1 MNVRFKFHARA
12 SDQERRDVIDTLAAG
27 AERLF
32 PDDADPELATM
43 YVTEVPDDKHAADAL
58 AALRRAEAVEFAEPE
73 PPRHLP

>member
-1 MNVRFKFHARA
+1 MKIRFKFHARA
-12 SDQERRDVIDTLAAG
+12 SDEDRREVIDTLAAG

-32 PDDADPELATM
+32 PDDEDPELASM
-43 YVTEVPDDKHAADAL
+43 YVTDFSGRDAADAL